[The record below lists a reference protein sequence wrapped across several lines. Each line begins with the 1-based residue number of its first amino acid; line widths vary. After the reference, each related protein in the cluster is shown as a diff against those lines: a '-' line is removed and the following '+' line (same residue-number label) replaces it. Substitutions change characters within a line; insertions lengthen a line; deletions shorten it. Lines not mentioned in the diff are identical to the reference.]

1 MTKIRP
7 TFLTLLSHRTG
18 ATWGMIFKFPVGKP
32 TPRFKGLFKAHAI
45 FLILSGWVNL
55 SHRNWL
61 PCEAFSISC
70 FGSSQGKL
78 PPFLYFGIFNFSS
91 RSGSI
96 EIAWRYLGHF
106 LFEPYYL
113 SDLDESM
120 LIRPLISLPALGKE
134 FFLTAST
141 AKWLVGILRKN
152 HSFFCLGVGFSLYNP
167 VQYFSNYFFFF

>member
-1 MTKIRP
+1 
-7 TFLTLLSHRTG
+7 
-18 ATWGMIFKFPVGKP
+18 MIFKFPVGKP

-61 PCEAFSISC
+61 PCDAFSISC

-113 SDLDESM
+113 SDLDESI
-120 LIRPLISLPALGKE
+120 LIRPLIFLPALGKE
-134 FFLTAST
+134 FFSDSFDG
-141 AKWLVGILRKN
+141 KVVSGQHKEESLVLLPWRWVL
-152 HSFFCLGVGFSLYNP
+152 F
-167 VQYFSNYFFFF
+167 VQPCTVLQQLFFFLRFKKQRVTKLFVINLK